1 MNHKILISLFM
12 LLLAANCFAYVSV
25 YSDTDTVYINRNAS
39 IGVPITVE
47 NNFDEEVCLDLSGET
62 DSSYVNA
69 VPSLTEVC
77 LPANSHT
84 NLALSISTID
94 APNTTYRA
102 AILAE
107 STEFGI
113 AFHQVDVK
121 ILSEPTIEITAFDA
135 DVCRGERDYF
145 SVLIKNNSSGFKN
158 LRLWADNE
166 MLLPYFSPNDMTLD
180 AFEDEYAKVYVHTSR
195 SMQIGNYRVSLFAES
210 DWEQAKKIG
219 TIRVK
224 DCLKEDLDFSV
235 DVSSGC
241 QYLEKGEDEMV
252 SYTIENLSDEE
263 IDLRVAVLSDLPVD
277 YDSRITIEENETR
290 TFRID
295 VTPRESDETGRH
307 DLELV
312 VWDDDSGE
320 TREISKCVYVRK
332 SGASEVE
339 LVNNNLDIAQCLSE
353 VFTVLVKNTGD
364 YEEDY
369 RIRAVGLDEDTINV
383 SISDKRFELDED
395 EQKYVYVS
403 VTTSEDT
410 ELGAYEFDLIIE
422 ADSDTFT
429 ETLKFNVLEERVER
443 AQDLEIVSFPTQI
456 RVDGETGFIVSIRN
470 NSDEEFEA
478 TVEIVDLPQGA
489 TSDKIEGISI
499 GANETAALQLFINAE
514 GLADGT
520 YPVQIEAKNSEFAAT
535 KDFEFVVGGETD
547 ETDTDQDEEPEDEQF
562 LAGLFTAGSNV
573 LLGLITLAIV
583 ISLIL
588 LIGKAIGGY
597 QKNEIKPKEAWMGV
611 KK

>member
-1 MNHKILISLFM
+1 MNHKILVSLFM

-25 YSDTDTVYINRNAS
+25 YSDTDTVSINRNAS

-47 NNFDEEVCLDLSGET
+47 NNFDEEVCLDFSGET

-69 VPSLTEVC
+69 VPSLEEVC

-94 APNTTYRA
+94 APNTTYS
-102 AILAE
+102 AIIFAE

-145 SVLIKNNSSGFKN
+145 SVLIKNNSSDFKN

-166 MLLPYFSPNDMTLD
+166 MLLPYFSPNEMTLD

-195 SMQIGNYRVSLFAES
+195 SMQLGNYRVSLFAES

-224 DCLKEDLDFSV
+224 DCLEEDLDFSV

-241 QYLEKGEDEMV
+241 QYLEKGEDERV

-295 VTPRESDETGRH
+295 VSPRESDETGRH

-312 VWDDDSGE
+312 VWDNDSGE

-332 SGASEVE
+332 SGGSEVE
-339 LVNNNLDIAQCLSE
+339 VVNNNLDIAQCLSE

-369 RIRAVGLDEDTINV
+369 HIRAVGLDEDTINV
-383 SISDKRFELDED
+383 SISDKRFELEEN

-410 ELGAYEFDLIIE
+410 DLGSYEFDLIIE
-422 ADSDTFT
+422 ADSETFT
-429 ETLKFNVLEERVER
+429 ETLKFNVLEERIER
-443 AQDLEIVSFPTQI
+443 TEDLEIVSFPTQVTI
-456 RVDGETGFIVSIRN
+456 DGETGFIVSIRN

-478 TVEIVDLPQGA
+478 SVEIVNLPQGA
-489 TSDKIEGISI
+489 SSEAIEGISLE
-499 GANETAALQLFINAE
+499 ANETAALQL
-514 GLADGT
+514 
-520 YPVQIEAKNSEFAAT
+520 
-535 KDFEFVVGGETD
+535 
-547 ETDTDQDEEPEDEQF
+547 
-562 LAGLFTAGSNV
+562 
-573 LLGLITLAIV
+573 
-583 ISLIL
+583 
-588 LIGKAIGGY
+588 
-597 QKNEIKPKEAWMGV
+597 
-611 KK
+611 

>member
-1 MNHKILISLFM
+1 M
-12 LLLAANCFAYVSV
+12 LLLAVNCFASVSV
-25 YSDTDTVYINRNAS
+25 YSDTDTVFINRNAS
-39 IGVPITVE
+39 IGVPITIE
-47 NNFDEEVCLDLSGET
+47 NHFDEEVCLDLSGET

-69 VPSLTEVC
+69 VPSLAEVC

-94 APNTTYRA
+94 APNTTYSA
-102 AILAE
+102 TVLAE
-107 STEFGI
+107 SDGFGN
-113 AFHQVDVK
+113 ATHAVEVK
-121 ILSEPTIEITAFDA
+121 ILSESTIEITPFDA

-166 MLLPYFSPNDMTLD
+166 MLLPYFSPNEITLD

-195 SMQIGNYRVSLFAES
+195 SMQLGNYRVSLFAES
-210 DWEQAKKIG
+210 DSEQAKKMG

-224 DCLKEDLDFSV
+224 ECLDEDLDFSV
-235 DVSSGC
+235 DVSNGC
-241 QYLEKGEDEMV
+241 QYLEKGEEERV
-252 SYTIENLSDEE
+252 SYTITNLSDEE

-295 VTPRESDETGRH
+295 VAPRDSDETGRH

-320 TREISKCVYVRK
+320 TGEASKCVYVRK
-332 SGASEVE
+332 TGASVVEVI
-339 LVNNNLDIAQCLSE
+339 NNNLDIAQCLSE

-364 YEEDY
+364 FEEDY
-369 RIRAVGLDEDTINV
+369 HIRAVGLDEDTINV
-383 SISDKRFELDED
+383 SISDERFELEEN

-410 ELGAYEFDLIIE
+410 ELGTYEFDLIIE

-443 AQDLEIVSFPTQI
+443 AQDLEIVSFPTQVT
-456 RVDGETGFIVSIRN
+456 VDEETGFIVSIRN
-470 NSDEEFEA
+470 NSDDEFDA
-478 TVEIVDLPQGA
+478 LVRIVGLPQGA
-489 TSDKIEGISI
+489 SSDKIEGISLE
-499 GANETAALQLFINAE
+499 ANETAALQLFINAK
-514 GLADGT
+514 GLADGI
-520 YPVQIEAKNSEFAAT
+520 YSAQIEARNSEFAT
-535 KDFEFVVGGETD
+535 TEDFEFIVNTQTD
-547 ETDTDQDEEPEDEQF
+547 ETDDDQDEDDDEEPEDDQF

-573 LLGLITLAIV
+573 MLGLITLAIV